1 MLDEWQ
7 YSAEVLVAHFR
18 CVLSGQS
25 PFSQDTDES
34 ADNIARMDLDAESVL
49 YLDKMKALVGSRSES
64 PSYEN
69 GALCDLMTHK
79 NNSQN
84 LSSES

>member
-18 CVLSGQS
+18 CVLRGQS

-34 ADNIARMDLDAESVL
+34 ADNIAQMDLDAESVL

-64 PSYEN
+64 PLYQN
-69 GALCDLMTHK
+69 GALYGLMAHK
-79 NNSQN
+79 NNSQCP
-84 LSSES
+84 SSES